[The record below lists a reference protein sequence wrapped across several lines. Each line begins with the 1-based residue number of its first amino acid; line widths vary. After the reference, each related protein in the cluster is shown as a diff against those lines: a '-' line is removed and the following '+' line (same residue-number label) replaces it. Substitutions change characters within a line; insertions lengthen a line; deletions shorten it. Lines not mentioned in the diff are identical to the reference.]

1 MFPFFWVMSGIYSS
15 AAKPTQQSYKIKI
28 EVIVGN
34 FYTMGAWWSSTLAGL
49 LFGAYHGYQATFY

>member
-1 MFPFFWVMSGIYSS
+1 MSGIYSS